1 MMKRLSFVF
10 IFLTLAMVAGAQA
23 DKVGTLQ
30 GLESGAGV
38 NQGSGLMGI
47 MKSASRLFGSKDDL
61 TSVLMIVP
69 AGDTVSV
76 IGSDSTYFHVLYYE
90 SEGYILRKHINV
102 QTPSVQQEQTEQQV
116 DNQSV
121 QQNNDQGNRFSYLEK
136 KYGTNMAA
144 RLIAGKIWK
153 GMTSDMVRDSW
164 GSPVKINRVIET
176 NVIKEEWIFSNSW
189 LFFENDVLSQWGPVR

>member
-1 MMKRLSFVF
+1 MKRLSFVF
-10 IFLTLAMVAGAQA
+10 IFLTLALVAGAQA

-30 GLESGAGV
+30 GLESGTTV

-47 MKSASRLFGSKDDL
+47 MKSASRLFGAKDDL

-69 AGDTVSV
+69 AGDTVTV
-76 IGSDSTYFHVLYYE
+76 IGSDSTYFHVQYYD
-90 SEGYILRKHINV
+90 SEGYIMRKHVNV
-102 QTPSVQQEQTEQQV
+102 QTTQAQQSQTGQQI
-116 DNQSV
+116 DTQAA
-121 QQNNDQGNRFSYLEK
+121 QQNYDQGNRFSYLEN

-144 RLIAGKIWK
+144 RLISGKIWK

-164 GSPVKINRVIET
+164 GNPGKINRVIET
-176 NVIKEEWIFSNSW
+176 NVIKEEWIFSNTW

>member
-1 MMKRLSFVF
+1 MKRLSFVF
-10 IFLTLAMVAGAQA
+10 IFLTLAMVAVAQA

-30 GLESGAGV
+30 GLESGTAV

-47 MKSASRLFGSKDDL
+47 MKSASRLFGAKDDL

-69 AGDTVSV
+69 AGDTVTV

-90 SEGYILRKHINV
+90 SEGYILRKHVNV
-102 QTPSVQQEQTEQQV
+102 QTPSAQQEQPGQQVDTQTEQQ
-116 DNQSV
+116 NY
-121 QQNNDQGNRFSYLEK
+121 DQGNRFSYLEN

-164 GSPVKINRVIET
+164 GNPGKINKVIET
-176 NVIKEEWIFSNSW
+176 NVIKEEWIYSNSW
-189 LFFENDVLSQWGPVR
+189 LFFENDVLSQWGPRR